1 MSTCEWKPSPIFP
14 NHYMVSSNGDVYSR
28 VRGKVLR
35 PATDKHGYH
44 YYTLCVNGER
54 HCVKAHRLIAMAFI
68 PNTQNKPT
76 VNHINGV
83 KTDNRASNLE
93 WATNKEQTN
102 SAVTL
107 SHMMIVWKNTDYQAM
122 GAKRNFGR
130 RPVTVIT
137 KNGDVH
143 NYPSLKSAADAL
155 GVNYSHLS
163 ETIHGKRPQRKGFTV
178 TYDAAQD

>member
-1 MSTCEWKPSPIFP
+1 MSTCEWRPSPIFP
-14 NHYMVSSNGDVYSR
+14 NHYMVSTNGDVYSR

-44 YYTLCVNGER
+44 YYTLCVNGDR
-54 HCVKAHRLIAMAFI
+54 RCVKAHRLIAMAFI

-83 KTDNRASNLE
+83 KTDNRVSNLE

-102 SAVTL
+102 SVVTF

-130 RPVTVIT
+130 RPVTVIM
-137 KNGDVH
+137 KNGDVRK
-143 NYPSLKSAADAL
+143 YPSLKAAAGAL
-155 GVNYSHLS
+155 GANYSHLS
-163 ETIHGKRPQRKGFTV
+163 ETIRGKRPQRKGFTIE
-178 TYDAAQD
+178 YDAAQD